1 MQFNY
6 SSRWSGEEVLRGA
19 LVLRSRGNIST
30 AVKGESQQRTQA
42 PLHIKQE
49 EQYFIY
55 HLFICRYVLINSVLS
70 VW

>member
-55 HLFICRYVLINSVLS
+55 L
-70 VW
+70 